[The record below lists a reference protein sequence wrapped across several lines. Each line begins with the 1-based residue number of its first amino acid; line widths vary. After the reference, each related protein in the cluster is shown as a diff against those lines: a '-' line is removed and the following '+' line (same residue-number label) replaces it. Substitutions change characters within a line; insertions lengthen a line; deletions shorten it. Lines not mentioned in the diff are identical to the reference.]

1 MKVVEDIQL
10 TVPEI
15 KGFEYTGEYRSV
27 KRDEYYANNHY
38 EARCNDDGASFVIGL
53 QLILKKVYEEPKP
66 EPTLLERIEAA
77 YEGKE
82 VVLLE
87 WSNHHYLTKE
97 SLTFS
102 LQDVIHIEHI
112 AAQSIKG
119 FAGYVYENE
128 LMISKEPTDFY
139 CAGEAD
145 KITFPCAVLFE
156 K

>member
-1 MKVVEDIQL
+1 MKIYMNIEDNEWYAINVAN
-10 TVPEI
+10 TEENEPESRGEGFRIILGKDI
-15 KGFEYTGEYRSV
+15 KKSAPIHHWRFNTLRP
-27 KRDEYYANNHY
+27 A
-38 EARCNDDGASFVIGL
+38 L
-53 QLILKKVYEEPKP
+53 PEEIPKP

-82 VVLLE
+82 VVMLE
-87 WSNHHYLTKE
+87 WSSDSLKIGNWGHY
-97 SLTFS
+97 
-102 LQDVIHIEHI
+102 H
-112 AAQSIKG
+112 AQSMKG